1 MVLPDEDEPMWASDE
16 RSANNGT
23 SIPIEDQAIAALEAS
38 PPLPCRSITV
48 TPDKFVDN
56 RLLGFQNYIS
66 THGRPY
72 SFPARFDF
80 SNGYS
85 PKELKYNSTPV
96 TFARIIGMPAGPSR
110 NRVVRLFIKYFE
122 NERLHDSQDMA
133 AAIDPTNGFEHLMN
147 GEAIGWNLFAG
158 RWFVHLSLGH
168 GMSMVLQLRRIVY
181 KAWMA
186 AATPPKPQ
194 EPPLST
200 GLMAKVFEQL
210 VISNTNLVLSHQ
222 KADQKID
229 QMEETNIKQAAFN
242 NEVSAFNK
250 EVFQKNTEQHDE
262 LVRVQMDMVQVKA
275 NQHEMKAQVENNSGN
290 IICLQRDIQ
299 NIKILT
305 DQIPV
310 LQAKAHAQHDELVR
324 VQMDMVQVKANQHE
338 MKAQV
343 ENNSGNIICLQRDI
357 QNIKI
362 LTDQIPVLQAKAHA
376 ASQVMDDHTLRPDG
390 VLNNLSQGNNESVLV
405 TVPPSPRVVFKRRV
419 AYPPTASTSAK
430 RMCSG
435 GDMGAKVG
443 GASPYTS
450 PFSSPAPSFNNSPVK
465 SPMTGFGTP
474 LQHSRSGFASPMT
487 APRFPSSPMH
497 SSKFSMGSVGN
508 VSTPKKRT
516 AKSRAARSHARKTQR
531 RWKRN

>member
-310 LQAKAHAQHDELVR
+310 LQAKAHA
-324 VQMDMVQVKANQHE
+324 
-338 MKAQV
+338 
-343 ENNSGNIICLQRDI
+343 
-357 QNIKI
+357 
-362 LTDQIPVLQAKAHA
+362 

-450 PFSSPAPSFNNSPVK
+450 LFSSPAPSFNNSPVK